1 MEILRQLESLFLS
14 AIPTV
19 ILVFLFYLFL
29 RSVFFGPLMKAM
41 AERRR
46 RTEGARAEAQA
57 AQMAAREKIHE
68 YEQALKK
75 ARAGMYAEQEAARQ
89 AVLDERAKLVKE
101 VRAQAH
107 GEIEQAKKRIEQEK
121 AATRAE
127 LEQQTPGLA
136 EEIVRSILGQGAASA
151 RGAQ

>member
-46 RTEGARAEAQA
+46 RTEGARAEAQV
-57 AQMAAREKIHE
+57 AQETARESIQR
-68 YEQALKK
+68 YDQALKK

-89 AVLDERAKLVKE
+89 AVLEERARLLKD
-101 VRAQAH
+101 VRTQAH
-107 GEIEQAKKRIEQEK
+107 EEIEQAKKRIEEEK
-121 AATRAE
+121 AATRAA

-136 EEIVRSILGQGAASA
+136 EEIVRSILEQGAASP